1 VVAAGALG
9 MTACTDSQATTGRVT
24 PGNTVAPLGPVTSEP
39 PIRPPDPTFASAQQ
53 FIDDLVG
60 VLSPREMGVCP
71 GLRAQPELS
80 RQDIRRSFDLPFVH
94 EQAARFGYSNDELVD
109 MIMSA
114 YSKRL
119 EAEC

>member
-1 VVAAGALG
+1 
-9 MTACTDSQATTGRVT
+9 M
-24 PGNTVAPLGPVTSEP
+24 TSERP
-39 PIRPPDPTFASAQQ
+39 SAPPDPTYASGQQ

-71 GLRAQPELS
+71 GLRAHPEES

-94 EQAARFGYSNDELVD
+94 EQAARFGYSNDDLVD
-109 MIMSA
+109 MVMTS
-114 YSKRL
+114 YNERL